1 MPTKKTPEQ
10 ELEIL
15 LPDNGFESSVLGRI
29 KIICF
34 PFGMWR
40 KAIAIYNR
48 RAGIFAGGEA
58 SAVTILAD
66 DGEALEDLAELCL
79 MACPELSREQMDTLP
94 GDEAIALFFA
104 VFAVNANFFIKATTQ
119 GAEAVGKAFQGDGEK
134 SSSPLSPTATDGM
147 KSLATT

>member
-15 LPDNGFESSVLGRI
+15 LPDNQFESTVLGRV

-34 PFGMWR
+34 PFGLWR

-48 RAGIFAGGEA
+48 RAAIFEGGEA
-58 SAVTILAD
+58 LAMTLLAE

-79 MACPELSREQMDTLP
+79 MACPELKREQLDQLP
-94 GDEAIALFFA
+94 GDEAIALFFE
-104 VFAVNANFFIKATTQ
+104 VFAVNANFFIKAANQ
-119 GAEAVGKAFQGDGEK
+119 GAEAVGQAFSGAGAK
-134 SSSPLSPTATDGM
+134 SSKNSSSTDTAGT
-147 KSLATT
+147 KS